1 MLTILALEPLA
12 APPKTG
18 LLKSI
23 AQVLLFSGIGTV
35 CVAFPPLR
43 KKFVAAAQ
51 SVRDYFYQPAT
62 LPRPAQQVVEPSKNS
77 RREIEEFD
85 LDLFT

>member
-12 APPKTG
+12 APPNTG